1 MRMIKLDNSKS
12 ASRMP
17 PASLD
22 MYRHSNTQVYCFNT
36 VSKRYKYVSKPYTY
50 AYDRLQHS
58 ASKKSWQPNKLH
70 GHHFYEHRGHRL
82 YSPNP
87 AIFHSLL
94 YFTACYIS

>member
-58 ASKKSWQPNKLH
+58 ASKKSWPSNKLH
-70 GHHFYEHRGHRL
+70 GHHFMNITDTVCTEVL
-82 YSPNP
+82 TEP
-87 AIFHSLL
+87 
-94 YFTACYIS
+94 CYIS